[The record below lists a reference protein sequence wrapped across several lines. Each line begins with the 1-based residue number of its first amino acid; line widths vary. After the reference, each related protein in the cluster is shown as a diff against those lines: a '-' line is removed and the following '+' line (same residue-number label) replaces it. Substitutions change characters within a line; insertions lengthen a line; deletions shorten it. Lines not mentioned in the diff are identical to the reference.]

1 MKFATGAVMHA
12 SVLTAQVGCVAG
24 HPCQGAIRPTSI
36 FRIPAVSRRAQESE
50 CSERER
56 MGWNQSGVE

>member
-1 MKFATGAVMHA
+1 MKFASGAVMHA
-12 SVLTAQVGCVAG
+12 SVLNEQVGCVAG

-36 FRIPAVSRRAQESE
+36 FRIPAVSSE
-50 CSERER
+50 HKKVNAVERER